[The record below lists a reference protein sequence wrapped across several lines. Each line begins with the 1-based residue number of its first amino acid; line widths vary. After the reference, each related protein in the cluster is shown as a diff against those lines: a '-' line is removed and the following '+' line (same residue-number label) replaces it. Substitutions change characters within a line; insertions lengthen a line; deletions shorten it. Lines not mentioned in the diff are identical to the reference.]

1 MSNVTGGFKGCIVE
15 YVWFELHPIAV
26 TVILKGVDCLILATN
41 NPFEANA
48 PAHVKSAGIIHCEFT
63 KLFGL
68 KTPKAASTP
77 NMTVIM
83 AIAQPYVIRNSIAL
97 WAFGDAFISFT

>member
-1 MSNVTGGFKGCIVE
+1 M
-15 YVWFELHPIAV
+15 
-26 TVILKGVDCLILATN
+26 
-41 NPFEANA
+41 
-48 PAHVKSAGIIHCEFT
+48 